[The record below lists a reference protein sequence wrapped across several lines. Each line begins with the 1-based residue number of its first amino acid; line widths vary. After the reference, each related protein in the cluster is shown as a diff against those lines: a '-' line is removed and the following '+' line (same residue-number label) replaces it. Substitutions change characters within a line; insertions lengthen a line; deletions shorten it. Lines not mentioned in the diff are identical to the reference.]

1 MPWRRDAAPEGSRKL
16 LVAFAAA
23 FLLVA
28 AIVGVSLRST
38 NESVEA
44 ARLVAQ
50 THEVISTLQQIL
62 ADVENAETAQRGYV
76 ITGRAEYAAESDAA
90 RPQIAKGLNALAA
103 LARDSELQSQR
114 VELLRLA
121 VAAKLRWARRVIA
134 ARQQGLEPARAL
146 VATGEGRALMIRV
159 RDIIAT
165 MEAHENELLTL
176 RRAEEAAQTRRA
188 RVLLVAGALTDCLLL
203 VVLFTVIG
211 REQRLTRALA
221 RASDEARDAAV
232 HAAEVRAQFL
242 ANMSH
247 EIRTPMNAVIGMSG
261 LLLDTKLDA
270 NQREMA
276 ETVRTSADALLTVIN
291 DVLDFSKLEAGKL
304 AIEIHDFELR
314 PGIESVIDLF
324 SELAAQKHLALGMLV
339 AHDVPRYVRS
349 DAGRIRQVLTNLVG
363 NAVKFTSR
371 GEVLVYVHIHVD
383 LRERRDRD
391 LVIRFSVR
399 DTGIGIPPDVLPRLF
414 QPFTQADASTTRK
427 YGGTGLGLA
436 ISKQIVEVMG
446 GAMTVESR
454 EGEGSVFSFDL
465 PVEEGQWDENS
476 REISLQSFAKAR
488 VLVVDDTATN
498 RLLLRHNL
506 TAWRMT
512 VDEAESGAGAL
523 TRLREASAAGT
534 PYDLVLTDMDLG
546 EMNGLVLSRLIK
558 CDKDLAPTKI
568 IIITSLAERVE
579 LPVMRVVGIDDC
591 LTRPVKQSSLFDAIA
606 TSLAANALQ
615 QQAKPAERIAP
626 VRMRG
631 DVRVLLAEDNPVN
644 QRVAVRQ
651 LEKLGVAADAVANG
665 VEAVEAVSRHDYDLL
680 LMDVQMPEMDGFTAA
695 RELRKRGAT
704 LPIVALTANALAG
717 DRERCLTAGMDDYLS
732 KPIHEEE
739 LLRVLERFLPAQA
752 EAFDPV
758 TVKRLRDMGDEFFAE
773 VANIYLE
780 DAPSR
785 LEAIRAAA
793 SANDAKAL
801 ATAAHAFKSGSGNIG
816 AAEVHQL
823 CSELESMA
831 LEGHMSGAAGKVGE
845 LERAFARV
853 ADALR
858 M

>member
-1 MPWRRDAAPEGSRKL
+1 MPWRRDEPARDSRNL
-16 LVAFAAA
+16 LLAFAGA

-28 AIVGVSLRST
+28 AIVGISLRST
-38 NESVEA
+38 DKSVEA
-44 ARLVAQ
+44 VRRVAH

-76 ITGRAEYAAESDAA
+76 ITGRADYAAESDRA
-90 RPQIAKGLNALAA
+90 RPQIARGLTTLAA
-103 LARDSELQSQR
+103 LVKDTELQSRR

-121 VAAKLRWARRVIA
+121 IDAKLRWVGAVIA
-134 ARQQGLEPARAL
+134 ARRQNGREAARAL
-146 VATGEGRALMIRV
+146 VETGEGRALMGRV
-159 RDIIAT
+159 RDIITT
-165 MEAHENELLTL
+165 MEAHEKELLAQH
-176 RRAEEAAQTRRA
+176 RAEEAAQTQRA
-188 RVLLVAGALTDCLLL
+188 RVLLVAGAVTDFLLL
-203 VVLFTVIG
+203 VVLFVLI
-211 REQRLTRALA
+211 RRDQRLTRELA

-232 HAAEVRAQFL
+232 RAAEVRSQFL

-247 EIRTPMNAVIGMSG
+247 EIRTPMNAIIGMTG

-270 NQREMA
+270 NQRELA
-276 ETVRTSADALLTVIN
+276 ETVRGSADALLTVIN

-304 AIEIHDFELR
+304 AVEIHDFELR
-314 PGIESVIDLF
+314 PAIESVIDLF
-324 SELAAQKHLALGMLV
+324 SETVAQKQLALGMLV

-349 DAGRIRQVLTNLVG
+349 DAGRLRQVLTNLVG

-371 GEVLVYVHIHVD
+371 GEVLVYAD
-383 LRERRDRD
+383 LRERRGRE
-391 LVIRFSVR
+391 LKIRFTVR
-399 DTGIGIPPDVLPRLF
+399 DTGIGIAPDVLPRLF

-427 YGGTGLGLA
+427 FGGTGLGLA
-436 ISKQIVEVMG
+436 ISKQIVEAMG

-454 EGEGSVFSFDL
+454 EGEGSTFAFDL
-465 PVEEGQWDENS
+465 PVEEGQWDESS
-476 REISLQSFAKAR
+476 REISLQSFANAR

-498 RLLLRHNL
+498 RRLLRHNL
-506 TAWRMT
+506 AAWRMT

-523 TRLREASAAGT
+523 AKLREAAAAGT
-534 PYDLVLTDMDLG
+534 PYDLVLMDMNLPA
-546 EMNGLVLSRLIK
+546 MNGLVLSRLIK
-558 CDKDLAPTKI
+558 CDKDLAATKI

-579 LPVMRVVGIDDC
+579 LPILRVVGIDEC

-606 TSLAANALQ
+606 TSLAGNIGQ
-615 QQAKPAERIAP
+615 QPARPAERAAP
-626 VRMRG
+626 ARMRT

-644 QRVAVRQ
+644 QKVAVRQ

-680 LMDVQMPEMDGFTAA
+680 LLDVQMPEMDGFAAA

-717 DRERCLTAGMDDYLS
+717 DRERCLAAGMDDYLS

-752 EAFDPV
+752 AAFDPA
-758 TVKRLRDMGDEFFAE
+758 TVRRLRDMGDEFFAE

-785 LEAIRAAA
+785 LAAIRAASEA
-793 SANDAKAL
+793 GDAKAL
-801 ATAAHAFKSGSGNIG
+801 AAAAHAFRSGSGNIG
-816 AAEVHQL
+816 AAEVHRL
-823 CSELESMA
+823 CSELEAMA
-831 LEGHMSGAAGKVGE
+831 QAGQMAGAMEKVAE

-853 ADALR
+853 AGVLR